1 MTRDLTNRFGP
12 LPIALAGGLI
22 LGLLTLTIPN
32 HFIEGAVSTT
42 GISELVSAAA
52 PPLGVKARIAIAL
65 ATALLVFGVLAL
77 ILVRDSDNIRFEYSE
92 DDWDG
97 DRAFADLDRQ
107 KPAPKK
113 QKLADRLKGFLPVFG
128 DASADDVRELED
140 LPKLR
145 REDRHPDAPP
155 RAPLM
160 AGRDLSESDDQP
172 KSKPEPV
179 AAQKSTSD
187 EQGTVANVRKR
198 ISNLIPRD
206 LIGDTTQSLDEIPL
220 VVKKSPQIAP
230 KEEAAAYV
238 SPPQD
243 LNAPEPVAE
252 PIEDFE
258 DIANVPEPLV
268 EKAIPAVE
276 PEAVDTENSSQ
287 NIVFEN
293 DDQIEGQVTTQDIP
307 APQPS
312 VSPEHDADDERELAD
327 LSLSELI
334 ARLEQGI
341 ERLTVSAADAAPITA
356 PAKSA
361 TEIEAMVQQVD
372 EPVAQIAKPTDQFAG
387 DGKVQD
393 DIRQNL
399 AIKAVEEAE
408 PSRQATDI
416 SEAQPITDPDDMDEA
431 LRAALETLRQMTGQ
445 QRNAS

>member
-32 HFIEGAVSTT
+32 HLIEGAVSTT

-65 ATALLVFGVLAL
+65 ATALLAFGVLAL
-77 ILVRDSDNIRFEYSE
+77 ILVRDSDNMRFEYSE
-92 DDWDG
+92 DEWDDDG
-97 DRAFADLDRQ
+97 AFADLDRQ

-113 QKLADRLKGFLPVFG
+113 QGLADRLKGFLPVFG
-128 DASADDVRELED
+128 EASEDDVRELED

-172 KSKPEPV
+172 EAQSEPV

-187 EQGTVANVRKR
+187 ELGTVANVRKR

-206 LIGDTTQSLDEIPL
+206 LISDTTQSLDEIPL
-220 VVKKSPQIAP
+220 VVKKSPKVAP
-230 KEEAAAYV
+230 KQDIVADISSPQV
-238 SPPQD
+238 SHV
-243 LNAPEPVAE
+243 PEPVTE
-252 PIEDFE
+252 PVQDFE
-258 DIANVPEPLV
+258 DIAKVSEPLV
-268 EKAIPAVE
+268 EKVIP
-276 PEAVDTENSSQ
+276 AVDTENTSQ

-293 DDQIEGQVTTQDIP
+293 DDQIDGQVTAQDIP

-341 ERLTVSAADAAPITA
+341 ERLTVSAADAEPIVAPD
-356 PAKSA
+356 
-361 TEIEAMVQQVD
+361 IEAEVQEID
-372 EPVAQIAKPTDQFAG
+372 EPVAHIAEPADQSIS
-387 DGKVQD
+387 DDEVQD
-393 DIRQNL
+393 D
-399 AIKAVEEAE
+399 VEQDLPVEAAENAASDVE
-408 PSRQATDI
+408 PVVEQPSQPATDI